1 MRRIGFRAPAPTDL
15 QEVEDRSEVAAHHV
29 LRCANMA
36 THLLVGGD
44 IDAQCTKC
52 RMLLGH
58 TILAMVGDKPARVRC
73 NTCQGEHNFHA
84 PEKPAGATVVAAKK
98 KRKAA
103 SPARPS
109 VTSWEALVVGRDLSR
124 PRRYSAKE
132 QFAVD
137 DVLDH
142 PVFGLGIVRDQR
154 HDKIEVAFQG
164 GPRTLVHAR
173 HAN

>member
-1 MRRIGFRAPAPTDL
+1 MPTSP
-15 QEVEDRSEVAAHHV
+15 V
-29 LRCANMA
+29 
-36 THLLVGGD
+36 VGGD

-52 RMLLGH
+52 RMVLGH

-73 NTCQGEHNFHA
+73 NTCQGEHKFH
-84 PEKPAGATVVAAKK
+84 PAGGSGAGPAAAAAKANK
-98 KRKAA
+98 KKKSS
-103 SPARPS
+103 SPARPT
-109 VTSWEALVVGRDLSR
+109 VTTWEALVVGRDLSR

-132 QFAVD
+132 RFAVD

-173 HAN
+173 HLS

>member
-1 MRRIGFRAPAPTDL
+1 
-15 QEVEDRSEVAAHHV
+15 
-29 LRCANMA
+29 MA

-73 NTCQGEHNFHA
+73 NTCQGEHNFHG
-84 PEKPAGATVVAAKK
+84 PEKVAATGTNGAAKK
-98 KRKAA
+98 KKKKAS

-154 HDKIEVAFQG
+154 HDKIEVAFQS

-173 HAN
+173 HAS